1 MTQRNMMLKNRK
13 QHLTDARHPRDTWL
27 MSRNRPWSNKGSF
40 MKIKGLLCCGAALIS
55 VSTASNAAVINLVDQ
70 GFAGTAAQQAQFRA
84 GFQIAAAYWG
94 SILTNNVTIN
104 LGVGTAALGTGII
117 GSTGST
123 RVDYSVANWENRVNL
138 TKSGSVIDQTAVLPT
153 LTNGGASFI
162 TNGTSATTATPP
174 PGFTPA
180 VDDTNKLVYDA
191 AATASSRT
199 LYLNSSV
206 LKAIGGSATGV
217 NSASID
223 GTVRFS
229 TNFNFDFNPTDGIS
243 ANTFDFIG
251 VAIHE
256 IGHALGF
263 VSGVDFLDVYGIGN
277 NPSGAAQ
284 LGYSLNDTSIYSALD
299 MFRYSADPTNVAPG
313 AGPSLDL
320 SAGTLSGAKYFSIDG
335 GATALFGNTF
345 SQGRYQGDGQQ
356 ASHWKDTAGCAVGN
370 GLLDPTF
377 CFGQTGVVTGLDL
390 AAYDAIGWNLSVD
403 ALNYANTSTSVIYR
417 QFANAGAVPE
427 TATWGMMILGFG
439 LVGGAMRR
447 RSAPKVSFAV

>member
-1 MTQRNMMLKNRK
+1 
-13 QHLTDARHPRDTWL
+13 
-27 MSRNRPWSNKGSF
+27 

-94 SILTNNVTIN
+94 SILTNNATIN
-104 LGVGTAALGTGII
+104 LGVGTSALGTGII
-117 GSTGST
+117 GSTGSSRNDIT
-123 RVDYSVANWENRVNL
+123 TSAWLNAVNS
-138 TKSGSVIDQTAVLPT
+138 TKSNSALDSSLVLPT

-162 TNGTSATTATPP
+162 TNGVLPNGNDDLTTQRYDNGTTVSA
-174 PGFTPA
+174 
-180 VDDTNKLVYDA
+180 K
-191 AATASSRT
+191 T
-199 LYLNSSV
+199 LYLNTSV
-206 LKAIGGSATGV
+206 TKALGLEATYL
-217 NSASID
+217 ASNTAQLD

-229 TNFNFDFNPTDGIS
+229 TNFNFDFNPTDGIT

-263 VSGVDFLDVYGIGN
+263 VSGVDFLDIYGVGPGTSPN
-277 NPSGAAQ
+277 EGT
-284 LGYSLNDTSIYSALD
+284 LGYSLNDTAIYSALD
-299 MFRYSADPTNVAPG
+299 MFRYSNDPNNIAPG
-313 AGPSLDL
+313 NGPSLDL
-320 SAGTLSGAKYFSIDG
+320 AVGGTKYFSIDG
-335 GATALFGNTF
+335 GQTALFGNTM
-345 SQGRYQGDGQQ
+345 STGRYNGDGQQ
-356 ASHWKDTAGCAVGN
+356 ASHWKDTAGCLTGN

-377 CFGQTGVVTGLDL
+377 CFGQTGEVTGLDL
-390 AAYDAIGWNLSVD
+390 AAYDAMGWNLSVN
-403 ALNYANTSTSVIYR
+403 ALTYANTSTSVIYR